1 MVWENFVAKQL
12 PRIDAAR
19 WRSFLLALV
28 QTHIPPL
35 HSSETET
42 EAATTTPGMR
52 GGYLPPKS
60 LAITN
65 TKLRGIFI
73 NSLFNVIYFFNTIS
87 NYFITI
93 SNLTYKLL
101 IRNSLGSFSGI
112 IRHFSTFKGQMFL
125 ERKVRHQ

>member
-19 WRSFLLALV
+19 WRSFLLALL

-60 LAITN
+60 LTN
-65 TKLRGIFI
+65 TKPRGILI
-73 NSLFNVIYFFNTIS
+73 NSLFNVIYFFNKDVSDLKTS
-87 NYFITI
+87 
-93 SNLTYKLL
+93 YKKLSRL
-101 IRNSLGSFSGI
+101 KFRKNKTFL
-112 IRHFSTFKGQMFL
+112 STFKGQMFS
-125 ERKVRHQ
+125 ERKVKHQ

>member
-19 WRSFLLALV
+19 WRSFLLALL

-60 LAITN
+60 LTN
-65 TKLRGIFI
+65 TKPRGILI

-101 IRNSLGSFSGI
+101 ITNSLGSNSGI
-112 IRHFSTFKGQMFL
+112 IRHF
-125 ERKVRHQ
+125 

>member
-19 WRSFLLALV
+19 WRSFLLALL

-35 HSSETET
+35 HRSETET

-60 LAITN
+60 LTITN
-65 TKLRGIFI
+65 TKPKGILR
-73 NSLFNVIYFFNTIS
+73 NSPFNVIYFFNKHVSDLKTS
-87 NYFITI
+87 
-93 SNLTYKLL
+93 YKKLSRL
-101 IRNSLGSFSGI
+101 KFRKNKTF
-112 IRHFSTFKGQMFL
+112 FSTFKGQMFL
-125 ERKVRHQ
+125 ERNIPSHLC

>member
-1 MVWENFVAKQL
+1 MAFVPSCL
-12 PRIDAAR
+12 TT
-19 WRSFLLALV
+19 

-65 TKLRGIFI
+65 TKPRGILI
-73 NSLFNVIYFFNTIS
+73 NSLFNVIYFFNKHVSVTS
-87 NYFITI
+87 
-93 SNLTYKLL
+93 YKELSRL
-101 IRNSLGSFSGI
+101 
-112 IRHFSTFKGQMFL
+112 
-125 ERKVRHQ
+125 KVRKN